1 MPLKIENRYSFVNL
15 LNISWQC
22 NEGGKKAGK
31 ERVGRREGRAEGG
44 QRREKEG
51 IMLKRKAPT

>member
-1 MPLKIENRYSFVNL
+1 MPLKIENCNSFVNL

-31 ERVGRREGRAEGG
+31 ERVGRREGREERG
-44 QRREKEG
+44 QRREKEDT
-51 IMLKRKAPT
+51 MLKRKAPT